1 MRFSW
6 KMILLVA
13 LILAISLS
21 IGSYTMVWMSFQTQ
35 IESEIDGA
43 QEDMQMFSLML
54 QAIGAGWEES
64 ETNID
69 AEKILKLQM
78 KEGGALAGHEFSA
91 WDESGNQIVC
101 TERMFTS
108 FQMPESDGSYIES
121 RFVQLDG
128 PYIVTTCAIPFC
140 GQNIYLQRERDV
152 YAPFIRAEQDLKN
165 NQVIM
170 ICLLAAG
177 TLLTAV
183 FTLVLTRPLRLI
195 SQTAHQLSAGRYDK
209 RVPVHRDDEL
219 GRVAKDFNAMAD
231 VLEGQI
237 YKLGDALKRQ
247 REFTASFAHELKTPL
262 TSVIGYADTL
272 RSRVLPPEQQFEAAD
287 YIVSE
292 GKRLEAMSFALLD
305 LFSLERE
312 EPVFSEVSI
321 LRLLE
326 AVKKSC
332 DYILQE
338 KGIKLVI
345 RAEKGEVSASFT
357 LLHTL
362 LYNLIDNAKKASEE
376 GSIIEIEG
384 IQTEKGYVLRVRDHG
399 AGIPR
404 EVLNRI
410 TEPFYMVDKSRARAQ
425 GGAGLGLALCNRIA
439 KIHGSTLKFYSEVG
453 KGTEVSFTLGGEV
466 Q

>member
-13 LILAISLS
+13 MVLTITLS
-21 IGSYTMVWMSFQTQ
+21 AGGYTMVWMSFQSQ
-35 IESEIDGA
+35 IESEIVSA

-54 QAIGAGWEES
+54 QAVGAGWEDS
-64 ETNID
+64 GAHVD
-69 AEKILKLQM
+69 AGKILRLQM
-78 KEGGALAGHEFSA
+78 KEGGVLEGYEFSA
-91 WDESGNQIVC
+91 WDESGNMLASSK
-101 TERMFTS
+101 RMFTP
-108 FQMPESDGSYIES
+108 FQKPQQDGTAMES
-121 RFVQLDG
+121 RFVQMDG
-128 PYIVTTCAIPFC
+128 QYIVTTCAIPFC

-152 YAPFIRAEQDLKN
+152 YPYFVRAEQDLKN

-170 ICLLAAG
+170 VWLLAAG

-183 FTLVLTRPLRLI
+183 FTMVLTRPLRLI
-195 SQTAHQLSAGRYDK
+195 SRTAHQLSAGRYDK

-247 REFTASFAHELKTPL
+247 KEFTASFAHELKTPL

-305 LFSLERE
+305 LFALERE
-312 EPVFSEVSI
+312 QPVFSEVSI
-321 LRLLE
+321 LKLLE

-332 DYILQE
+332 DYTLKE
-338 KGIKLVI
+338 KHIKLVI
-345 RAEKGEVSASFT
+345 RAEKAEVSASSN

-362 LYNLIDNAKKASEE
+362 LYNLIDNAKKASQE

-425 GGAGLGLALCNRIA
+425 GGAGLGLALCDRIA
-439 KIHGSTLKFYSEVG
+439 RLHGSSLKFYSEVG
-453 KGTEVSFTLGGEV
+453 KGTVVSFTLGGEA

>member
-13 LILAISLS
+13 LILTITLS
-21 IGSYTMVWMSFQTQ
+21 TGGYTMAWMSFRSQ
-35 IESEIDGA
+35 IESEIDSA

-54 QAIGAGWEES
+54 QAVGAGWEDS
-64 ETNID
+64 GADGN
-69 AEKILKLQM
+69 AERILKLQM
-78 KEGGALAGHEFSA
+78 EEGGALSGYEFSA
-91 WDESGNQIVC
+91 WDESGNQLAG
-101 TERMFTS
+101 TEEMFTS
-108 FQMPESDGSYIES
+108 FQMPESGGAYIES
-121 RFVQLDG
+121 RFANVDG
-128 PYIVTTCAIPFC
+128 PYIVTTCSIPFC

-152 YAPFIRAEQDLKN
+152 YAPFVRAEQDLKN
-165 NQVIM
+165 NQLIM
-170 ICLLAAG
+170 MWLLAAG

-183 FTLVLTRPLRLI
+183 FTMVLTRPLRLI
-195 SQTAHQLSAGRYDK
+195 SRTAHQLSAGRYDK

-247 REFTASFAHELKTPL
+247 KEFTASFAHELKTPL

-312 EPVFSEVSI
+312 QPVFSQVSI
-321 LRLLE
+321 PKLLE

-332 DYILQE
+332 DYVLKE
-338 KGIKLVI
+338 KNIKLVI
-345 RAEKGEVSASFT
+345 CAEKGEVSGSSN

-362 LYNLIDNAKKASEE
+362 LYNLVDNAKKASQE

-384 IQTEKGYVLRVRDHG
+384 VQTEKGYVLRVRDHG

-425 GGAGLGLALCNRIA
+425 GGAGLGLALCDRIA
-439 KIHGSTLKFYSEVG
+439 RLHGSELKFYSEVG
-453 KGTEVSFTLGGEV
+453 KGTVVSFTLGGEAR
-466 Q
+466 